1 MIVNVNGGHSKYA
14 RGASGY
20 LDEYDED
27 RKIVARLIP
36 ELKRRGCTVSDSS
49 SEERTVND
57 DLYYQVRVANASGA
71 ELAVSVHLN
80 AGGGRGA
87 ECFYFGG
94 DARGYRIAA
103 DMSKRV
109 AAALGLPNR
118 GAKDGSNLYWVCN
131 TYMTAVLL
139 EVCFV
144 DRKGDA
150 DAYNATS
157 WDALIGAIADA
168 VVAAPAPKPQA
179 WKCPATEIDGADRY
193 STAQMIA
200 QKSHPSTPYTV
211 TAKGSEFPDALT
223 AQCIAGALGAR
234 FGYADG
240 PVSVSVSGA
249 DRYATNREAGAIS
262 EALAEISRDTV
273 IVVPGDSFPD
283 GMASAGYSYAQK
295 VRIVLYE
302 DSAEFRADVGRYRN
316 IIVVGNSVPQIA
328 GETERIA
335 GSDRAETA
343 AKWAE
348 GKADSWATVY
358 ICSASG
364 FADGIAGAQMVL
376 NAPLL
381 YAGYSSTVAALKR
394 HAAEIDRLVI
404 FGGYDSVTEA
414 ERKAVCGAAGID

>member
-1 MIVNVNGGHSKYA
+1 MRINVNGGHSRYA

-80 AGGGRGA
+80 AGGGAGA

-94 DARGYRIAA
+94 DATGCRIAA

-109 AAALGLPNR
+109 AKALGLPNR
-118 GAKDGSNLYWVCN
+118 GAKDGSNLYWVRN

-168 VVAAPAPKPQA
+168 IAAAPAPKPQP
-179 WKCPATEIDGADRY
+179 WKCPATEIYGADRY
-193 STAQMIA
+193 ATAALIA
-200 QKSHPSTPYTV
+200 KKAHPDTPYTV
-211 TAKGSEFPDALT
+211 TAKGSSFPDALS
-223 AQCIAGALGAR
+223 ALWIAGALGAR
-234 FGYADG
+234 VEYAEG
-240 PVSVSVSGA
+240 PLSIQTSGS
-249 DRYATNREAGAIS
+249 DRYDTNRAAESISGCLAGV
-262 EALAEISRDTV
+262 SRDTV
-273 IVVPGDSFPD
+273 IVAPGDSFPD
-283 GMASAGYSYAQK
+283 GMAAGGYSYANK
-295 VRIVLYE
+295 VRIALYE
-302 DSAEFRADVGRYRN
+302 DSAEFRADVGQYRHL
-316 IIVVGNSVPQIA
+316 IVVGNSVPKIA

-335 GSDRAETA
+335 GADRGETA

-348 GKADSWATVY
+348 AKAKSWATVY
-358 ICSASG
+358 VCSGAV
-364 FADGIAGAQMVL
+364 FPDGIAGAQMVGD
-376 NAPLL
+376 APLL
-381 YAGYSSTVAALKR
+381 FAGYASTVSALKR
-394 HAAEIDRLVI
+394 HKSEIKNLGI
-404 FGGYDSVTEA
+404 LGGYDSVTEA
-414 ERKAVCGAAGID
+414 ERKAVCEAAGIS